1 MVVERPGARPRML
14 PSVASPPWRTPPA
27 TGTRRRAVVDYGFA
41 DAFERLYEGAG
52 FSEAA
57 E

>member
-1 MVVERPGARPRML
+1 VPVAGGARH
-14 PSVASPPWRTPPA
+14 
-27 TGTRRRAVVDYGFA
+27 RAVVDYGFA